1 MNAQYV
7 RVDYI
12 DLGNEIGL
20 STDDNRNRKV
30 GCNHA
35 PIISCTYVYLACK
48 GVYECWCRDFRVRGF
63 RGVFGTCS

>member
-20 STDDNRNRKV
+20 STDDNRTENL
-30 GCNHA
+30 A
-35 PIISCTYVYLACK
+35 IIMFQS
-48 GVYECWCRDFRVRGF
+48 
-63 RGVFGTCS
+63 

>member
-20 STDDNRNRKV
+20 STDDNRTEKSVVIMLR
-30 GCNHA
+30 
-35 PIISCTYVYLACK
+35 S
-48 GVYECWCRDFRVRGF
+48 
-63 RGVFGTCS
+63 